1 MTSHS
6 RISNKIE
13 LINIDNPKKNNGDI
27 AWYNITDAGKKEIQ
41 FLKKTF
47 PGFDKKHLQASSYK
61 AIAQRP
67 LIQVNDGYVFLILHF
82 PFQDGSK
89 ISAGEIEFF
98 VGHGFLI
105 TIHNKNVT
113 TLNNFFN
120 SCRKDSSYLLSYD
133 LESSAVLLYEI
144 LQRLM
149 EDNYI
154 LLDQNSIE
162 IDNVDRIIF
171 ENETKK
177 IHYEILQLKRNILN
191 LRKIIQNHKN
201 IFKKLVDMESSTI
214 SKKQLK
220 VYYNSLVEHS
230 KRIWEI
236 TENQKEHVD
245 ALYQSSESLM
255 NNKMSDIMKTLTVFS
270 VIVMPLNLMA
280 SIFGANLVKGM
291 PFVNKPMSF
300 WLMIGTMTICFVL
313 TLLVF
318 IRKKWL

>member
-1 MTSHS
+1 MASYK

-13 LINIDNPKKNNGDI
+13 LITIDNPKKNNGDI

-41 FLKKTF
+41 FLKKEF
-47 PGFDKKHLQASSYK
+47 PGFGKKHLQASSCK
-61 AIAQRP
+61 VVAQRP
-67 LIQVNDGYVFLILHF
+67 LIQVNDGYLFLILHF
-82 PFQDGSK
+82 PFQDENK

-98 VGHGFLI
+98 VGHGYII

-113 TLNNFFN
+113 TLNNFYN
-120 SCRKDSSYLLSYD
+120 SCRKDASYLLSYN

-144 LQRLM
+144 LQKLM

-154 LLDQNSIE
+154 LLDRNSVE
-162 IDNVDRIIF
+162 IDNVDKIIF

-177 IHYEILQLKRNILN
+177 LHYEILQLKRNILN

-201 IFKKLVDMESSTI
+201 IFKKLVEMESSTI
-214 SKKQLK
+214 SKKQLRL
-220 VYYNSLVEHS
+220 YYNSLVEHS
-230 KRIWEI
+230 KRVWEI
-236 TENQKEHVD
+236 TENQKEHVN

-255 NNKMSDIMKTLTVFS
+255 NNKMSNIMKTLTVFS
-270 VIVMPLNLMA
+270 VIVMPLNLLA
-280 SIFGANLVKGM
+280 SIFGVNLVKGM
-291 PFVNKPMSF
+291 PFVDKSMSF
-300 WLMIGTMTICFVL
+300 WLMIGTMTVCFII